1 MINKDNFDMK
11 NNSLIILVLY
21 FSPIFGQWQEINT
34 PTNEDLTKIEIIDGV
49 AFCGGRNGVLLKSID
64 QGETWSKIITDATG
78 NITSILFIDSYNGFF
93 TTSEGKI
100 FRTSDKG
107 LNWIE
112 KFVDTL
118 GINGIDFKN
127 TSTGIAVGDNGNI
140 VKTLDGGDNWINLG
154 SQSIYRLN
162 DIAFLNDSCVI
173 TVGPSGS
180 YLFSTN
186 TGDTWT
192 QKKTNLTETFFAV
205 EKIDASK
212 ASIVGTGGSY
222 CEFHE
227 SNLTIGE
234 ISKIDSG
241 EDWLKDIHIIEK
253 EDGSSKGIIVG
264 FNSSLYIESDGWK
277 NQDIDFVNNLNSIHF
292 YDDTIGVACGF
303 NGKIYKTISGGVPAS
318 ISKPTQFDL
327 KIYPNPAKNKL
338 FLKEGKSFKSLVIY
352 NYIGQV
358 VINQKVVNNQIDISG
373 IPKGHYYV
381 ALKSREKFETRK
393 FLKK

>member
-1 MINKDNFDMK
+1 MK
-11 NNSLIILVLY
+11 NNSLLMFILY
-21 FSPIFGQWQEINT
+21 FSPIFGQWQEIST
-34 PTNEDLTKIEIIDGV
+34 PTNEDLTKIEIIDEI
-49 AFCGGRNGVLLKSID
+49 AFCGGKNGVLLKSID
-64 QGETWSKIITDATG
+64 QGETWSKITTDATG
-78 NITSILFIDSYNGFF
+78 NITSILFIDSNNGFF

-100 FRTSDKG
+100 FKTLDKG

-112 KFVDTL
+112 KLADTL

-140 VKTLDGGDNWINLG
+140 VKTLNGGDNWINLG

-186 TGDTWT
+186 TGETWT

-205 EKIDASK
+205 EKKDASK

-234 ISKIDSG
+234 ISKIDSE
-241 EDWLKDIHIIEK
+241 EDWLKDIHIIKK

-264 FNSSLYIESDGWK
+264 FNSSLYIEGDGWK
-277 NQDIDFVNNLNSIHF
+277 NQDIDVVNNLNSVHF
-292 YDDTIGVACGF
+292 YNDTIGIACGF

-318 ISKPTQFDL
+318 LSKSTQFEL
-327 KIYPNPAKNKL
+327 KIYPNPAKTEL
-338 FLKEGKSFKSLVIY
+338 FIQGIKTFKTAVIY
-352 NYIGQV
+352 NSIGQTFL
-358 VINQKVVNNQIDISG
+358 NQEVVNNKIDISG
-373 IPKGHYYV
+373 IPKGHYYIT
-381 ALKSREKFETRK
+381 LQSREEFKTRK
-393 FLKK
+393 FSKK